1 MQFSLKDIIQQPLND
16 DYSSNTTNRYNKS
29 RIIFGIKIVEDS
41 ITKDIQIYNITK
53 GGDYYKEIN
62 EEEYNIFLKKGWR
75 YGVYVLSLNNIRTRL
90 DNVESYIKE
99 EVNGRLSKK
108 AILKWKTSRINLMA
122 KYSKITKKLNQ
133 LKSE

>member
-1 MQFSLKDIIQQPLND
+1 MQFSLKDIIQQALND
-16 DYSSNTTNRYNKS
+16 DYSSNTSSRYNQS
-29 RIIFGIKIVEDS
+29 RIIYGIKIVEDS

>member
-1 MQFSLKDIIQQPLND
+1 MQFSLKDIIQQALND